1 MDDRFTVDG
10 GGDGLAN
17 LPMLQNRMSQI
28 DSYVLKRGA
37 RIRFN
42 GGICV
47 FLEPR
52 KHVRLDVV
60 LQKVDGSL
68 FKFEH
73 ANHGIRNNFDNE
85 SRNLRP
91 AFPIVGIGRQDDF
104 FSRVDGFENKG
115 SRAGGRG
122 RFESGSLSEPAGTMP
137 SVSCSRNGA
146 WGENNRKRTREELS
160 CSTAWSCLRSP
171 RLGDWFFGSRI
182 DS

>member
-10 GGDGLAN
+10 GGHCLAN

-37 RIRFN
+37 WIRFN

-91 AFPIVGIGRQDDF
+91 SFPIVGIGRQ
-104 FSRVDGFENKG
+104 
-115 SRAGGRG
+115 
-122 RFESGSLSEPAGTMP
+122 
-137 SVSCSRNGA
+137 
-146 WGENNRKRTREELS
+146 ELS